1 VPNAYDDQRDNSQ
14 NRGWDMWAAMISGK
28 FKPGQWDAFV
38 KMHKRWHK
46 EHKHQ
51 AEGLVSEYLVKTD
64 EAGHHGMHIAVYAGK
79 KAADKYLSDP
89 ETLAFVKEGMG
100 YFTEHT
106 VTQGEVIPA

>member
-1 VPNAYDDQRDNSQ
+1 
-14 NRGWDMWAAMISGK
+14 MWAAMISGK

-64 EAGHHGMHIAVYAGK
+64 EAGHHGMHIAVYASK